1 MRFLLA
7 LLWAVLFA
15 AQVQAQAPESGK
27 KNRLII
33 GFKSGADAAAREA
46 FLEKF
51 GLDAVEDKGLEAIS
65 LALVEPA
72 AGKVAPSAY
81 RLMSDP
87 AVLLVEEDFYT
98 DWLAGMPALQ
108 EVPLPMLRSVMAD
121 LPKLR
126 NKDASDG
133 EAPWGIARV
142 NAAGAWERTQGDGV
156 KVAVVDT
163 GIDFKHPDLAANY
176 AGGTNVV
183 DPKNSPMDDHGH
195 GTHVAGTI
203 AAVKDGQGVVGAAPR
218 AKLYAVKVL
227 DGDGGGNL
235 SSILK
240 GILWCADHGI
250 QVANM
255 SLGTARGS
263 VFMRMALVYAKHRGV
278 VVVAAAGN
286 SGGDVSYP
294 GAYEETLAVSASDSS
309 DRIAEFSSRGKQ
321 VDFIA
326 PGVGV
331 KSTIPGG
338 GYERYSGTSMA
349 APHVAGL
356 AALAVSQGAS
366 GLAGV
371 KAMLGA
377 AAKPLEGLKPE
388 EQGAGM
394 IDAGL
399 IRKR

>member
-1 MRFLLA
+1 MRLLLTLLWTALLA
-7 LLWAVLFA
+7 VPT
-15 AQVQAQAPESGK
+15 QAQSSGSGK

-33 GFKSGADAAAREA
+33 GFKIGTDAPAREA
-46 FLEKF
+46 ILKRF
-51 GLDAVEDKGLEAIS
+51 GLDAVEARDLGALNLVVVEA
-65 LALVEPA
+65 A
-72 AGKVAPSAY
+72 AGKVAPSAF

-87 AVLLVEEDFYT
+87 AVFHVEEDFYT
-98 DWLAGMPALQ
+98 NWLAGVGSLH
-108 EVPLPMLRSVMAD
+108 EVPFPTLRSVMAD
-121 LPKLR
+121 LPKLQS
-126 NKDASDG
+126 KDATEG
-133 EAPWGIARV
+133 EMPWGIARV
-142 NAAGAWERTQGDGV
+142 KAQSAWERTQGDGV

-183 DPKNSPMDDHGH
+183 DSKKSPMDDNGH

-203 AAVKDGQGVVGAAPR
+203 AAVKDGQGVVGVAPK

-235 SSILK
+235 SGIVK
-240 GILWCADHGI
+240 GILWCADNGI

-255 SLGTARGS
+255 SLGAARGS
-263 VFMRMALVYAKHRGV
+263 IFMRMALVYAKYKGV

-309 DRIAEFSSRGKQ
+309 DKIAEFSSRGKQ

-331 KSTIPGG
+331 KSSIPGG
-338 GYERYSGTSMA
+338 GYDRYSGTSMA
-349 APHVAGL
+349 TPHVAGL

-377 AAKPLEGLKPE
+377 AAKPLAGLKPE